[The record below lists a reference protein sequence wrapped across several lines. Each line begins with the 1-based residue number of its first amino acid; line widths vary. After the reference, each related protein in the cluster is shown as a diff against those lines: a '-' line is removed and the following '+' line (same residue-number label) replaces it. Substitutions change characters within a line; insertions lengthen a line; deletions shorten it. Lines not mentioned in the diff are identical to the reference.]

1 MDDYFAKSKLIKER
15 GAFTRDDVF
24 NLLFDYCDTKETN
37 TVVYGNYPIGE
48 WFKRQKERMMI
59 NCIPNKYVKI
69 NVDNYLKKHVKK

>member
-24 NLLFDYCDTKETN
+24 NLLFDYCDTKETSI
-37 TVVYGNYPIGE
+37 VVYGNYPIGE
-48 WFKRQKERMMI
+48 WFKWQKERMMI

-69 NVDNYLKKHVKK
+69 NVDNYLKNHVKK